1 MSRSCLSLLL
11 IPALLLFGGC
21 KTDSETT
28 VLKLG
33 HGMDVGHPV
42 AVAMEYMADLVEE
55 KSDGAMRIDIYP
67 AGQLGSERELLEL
80 LQIGSVP
87 ITKVSA
93 AALESFAPAYRV
105 FSVPYLFR
113 DEAHKF
119 AVLEGEVG
127 REVLLSSEKYWL
139 RGLTYYDAGSRSF
152 YTKTRPVRT
161 PDDLSGL
168 KIRVME
174 SPSAVGMVQQL
185 GGSATPISYGEL
197 YSALQQGVVDGAEN
211 NPPSFHMA
219 RHYEICKYYTLD
231 EHTSIPDVL
240 VISTAAWERLTP
252 QEQKWLQEAVDESA
266 QHQKVLWREA
276 VDEALRV
283 VQEAGVEIIRPE
295 KEPFSQRVQALYE
308 AHARPQRGAWAPADS
323 IIYSLINRIQNVE
336 VPEASSEEP
345 DESTVVKYASTTG

>member
-1 MSRSCLSLLL
+1 MTRSLALSILVLSISL
-11 IPALLLFGGC
+11 AACAGER
-21 KTDSETT
+21 DVT

-33 HGMDVGHPV
+33 HGMDPGHPV
-42 AVAMEYMADLVEE
+42 ARAMEYMAEVLAE
-55 KSDGAMRIDIYP
+55 KSGGQMRIDIYP

-93 AALESFAPAYRV
+93 AALEGFAPAYKM

-113 DEAHKF
+113 DKQHMF
-119 AVLEGEVG
+119 NVLEGEVG
-127 REVLLSSEKYWL
+127 DEILLSGEKYWL

-152 YTKTRPVRT
+152 YTKARPINS
-161 PDDLSGL
+161 PSDLAGL

-174 SPSAVGMVQQL
+174 SPSAVQMINQL

-211 NPPSFHMA
+211 NPPSFHMS

-240 VISTAAWERLTP
+240 VISTAAWARLTP
-252 QEQKWLQEAVDESA
+252 QEQAWLQEAADESA
-266 QHQKVLWREA
+266 EKQKVLWKEA

-283 VQEAGVEIIRPE
+283 VQEAGVEIIRPP
-295 KEPFSQRVQALYE
+295 KEPFADKVEPLY
-308 AHARPQRGAWAPADS
+308 AAYAPPRSGRWAPEDS
-323 IIYSLINRIQNVE
+323 LIYSLIQRVRE
-336 VPEASSEEP
+336 TE
-345 DESTVVKYASTTG
+345 